1 MESSLTLILATHF
14 NLIHF
19 REVVEL
25 YDYYNLLREDAEAIN
40 ELAVWPSS
48 APGGKPKENDLASM
62 VSSKTK
68 AAFTRALNK
77 KHRLLPYN
85 QPGMLIKGKRGG
97 KATLKGIFIICII

>member
-1 MESSLTLILATHF
+1 M
-14 NLIHF
+14 
-19 REVVEL
+19 EL

-48 APGGKPKENDLASM
+48 APGGKPKEKELASM